1 MDEETGITGWVLA
14 AITTIGGILSGVI
27 AMLYKTQIADYKL
40 MIAELK
46 AKVET
51 LEKHADACEKAYGEL
66 RVQHAVLAQRV
77 SDLES
82 SKASHQTVQRKID
95 ELKQ

>member
-1 MDEETGITGWVLA
+1 MQTVLRKPMDEGTGITGWVLA

-51 LEKHADACEKAYGEL
+51 LTHAKRRMGSYEYSTLC
-66 RVQHAVLAQRV
+66 
-77 SDLES
+77 
-82 SKASHQTVQRKID
+82 
-95 ELKQ
+95 